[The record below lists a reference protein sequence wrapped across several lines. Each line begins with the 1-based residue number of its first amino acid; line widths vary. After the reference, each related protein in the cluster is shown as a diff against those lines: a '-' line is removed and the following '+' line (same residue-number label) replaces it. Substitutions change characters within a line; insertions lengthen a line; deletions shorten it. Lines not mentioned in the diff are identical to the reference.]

1 MIEKGAHSGRVSGR
15 MKDQAEDG
23 AFVLQSEVKGG
34 RDIQSLG
41 LAGLLCGR

>member
-15 MKDQAEDG
+15 MKDQAGDR
-23 AFVLQSEVKGG
+23 AFVLRSEVMGG

-41 LAGLLCGR
+41 PAGLLCGR